1 MRRILLLASVACA
14 VVSTLTAWWLLAGAV
29 AIFLAV
35 EILAYRG
42 RESLR
47 EVHADQTSVSVVIS
61 VATVIVVFREGA
73 SPFAVWEVTLLL
85 VVLHAAHFLRFVLR
99 ILVVR
104 RWRSA
109 ARWENLD
116 TPLTQPR
123 CILGDAGATT
133 VTVPVWLTA
142 PLFAAFHYLSSGY
155 FWVGIACVAWS
166 IVTVIPIAVTI
177 LHNRRMPAESTRLEV
192 MLDALRSR
200 APEILVH
207 FNGAEASVY
216 ALEQWM
222 RVLEQLDE
230 RHRVAI
236 LIVDRQRWHNDT
248 ILSTRL
254 PIIFIQGAEAI
265 ERLVDE
271 VPSLTIALYP
281 RSTPPNKN
289 LLRVPGLFD
298 VFINHGESDKS
309 EPANPAAR
317 AFDEIWAVGPAA
329 RDRYLAANIGV
340 REDQIRLV
348 GRPQLSQLAA
358 VTKRARALGQQRGC
372 TVVYAPTWEGLFADD
387 GHSSILTMGEQLVSA
402 FLARSEIT
410 LVYAPHPALGSEDE
424 RLAKASARISAAIR
438 RAGGAHRT
446 ITALDERYGA
456 LADADLL
463 VTDISSDLVDFLA
476 LDRPYFVTAPNAT
489 GPTTDIVAEFVA
501 SYPSAR
507 GGTVIGPLELGS
519 VAQVV
524 LDAVRADPLRDERR
538 AVADHYLGDR
548 SPSPIEHFLARV
560 DECIELVRVSPRPS
574 VDNDSADRPT
584 A

>member
-29 AIFLAV
+29 AIFVAA
-35 EILAYRG
+35 EIVAYRG

-47 EVHADQTSVSVVIS
+47 GAHADQTSASLVIS
-61 VATVIVVFREGA
+61 VATIIVVFREGA
-73 SPFAVWEVTLLL
+73 SPLAVWEVTLLL

-123 CILGDAGATT
+123 RILGEAGATT

-155 FWVGIACVAWS
+155 FWVGIACVVWS

-177 LHNRRMPAESTRLEV
+177 LHNRRMPAESTRLEI

-207 FNGAEASVY
+207 FNGAAASVY

-236 LIVDRQRWHNDT
+236 LVVDRQRWHNET

-271 VPSLTIALYP
+271 VPSLTVALYP

-298 VFINHGESDKS
+298 VFINHGESDKR

-348 GRPQLSQLAA
+348 GRPQLSQLALA
-358 VTKRARALGQQRGC
+358 ESTRSRANDKSGC
-372 TVVYAPTWEGLFADD
+372 TIVYAPTWEGLFAGD
-387 GHSSILTMGEQLVSA
+387 GYSSALEMGERLVSA
-402 FLARSEIT
+402 LLAHAEIT
-410 LVYAPHPALGSEDE
+410 LIYAPHPALGSEDE
-424 RLAKASARISAAIR
+424 RLAVASARIAAEIR
-438 RAGGAHRT
+438 RAGGVHRT
-446 ITALDERYGA
+446 VTALDERYGA
-456 LADADLL
+456 LAAADLL
-463 VTDISSDLVDFLA
+463 VTDVSSDLVDFLS
-476 LDRPYFVTAPNAT
+476 LDRPYFVTSPNAV
-489 GPTTDIVAEFVA
+489 GPIAATVDEFVA
-501 SYPSAR
+501 TNPSAR
-507 GGTVIGPLELGS
+507 GGTVIGPLELDSIAES
-519 VAQVV
+519 V
-524 LDAVRADPLRDERR
+524 LNAVRADPLRDERR
-538 AVADHYLGDR
+538 AVAAHYLGER
-548 SPSPIEHFLARV
+548 TPSPIEHFLARV
-560 DECIELVRVSPRPS
+560 DECIEFVRASTRPS
-574 VDNDSADRPT
+574 VDNDSADQPT